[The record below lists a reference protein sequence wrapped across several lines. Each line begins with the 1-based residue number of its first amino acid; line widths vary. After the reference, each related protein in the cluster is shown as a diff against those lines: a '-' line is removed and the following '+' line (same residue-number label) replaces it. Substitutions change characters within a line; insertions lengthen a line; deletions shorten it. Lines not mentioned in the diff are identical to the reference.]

1 MRKFVF
7 ALSAL
12 SLLAASCEEF
22 EPVVTFKYT
31 EPDRPAFV
39 GDDYAKAYFGV
50 EKFTDISA
58 IKSKYGGHGKPYTF
72 DENIVIRGEVT
83 TSDEAG
89 NVYREIYLQDKSGA
103 IDFKIGRSSSYDD
116 YKVGQILYVNC
127 NGMTIGE
134 YGYKDG
140 NYGGC
145 GLLQLGMKRNQNIDP
160 VTGEFKD
167 FDDYET
173 SYIDLQP
180 ILDAKVLKGAILPK
194 EERVKPVTVPASD
207 LTSDDFKKTISNAQV
222 GKLIQFDGLKYA
234 NSVGGK
240 EVFVLFYPNP
250 NLNHSKNEGWN
261 RVFVSSPTDR
271 KSGVDYS
278 YGIKWWALT
287 KNRFIKMV
295 ESGAWDD
302 LQVGS
307 GGDLLGPIASTQTNP
322 DNFGVGCLY
331 KTMILDHPS
340 AQNVSQ
346 YFLMADGKTE
356 VQIRTSGYSR
366 FADIEIPEDIRSG
379 SAGLSCIGILTRY
392 QGGAQLTLLEAW
404 KSSDPER
411 KSILE
416 P

>member
-31 EPDRPAFV
+31 EPDRPVFV
-39 GDDYAKAYFGV
+39 SDDYAKAYFGV
-50 EKFTDISA
+50 DNFTSISSV
-58 IKSKYGGHGKPYTF
+58 KSKYGGHGKPYTF
-72 DENIVIRGEVT
+72 DENVVIRGQVT

-89 NVYREIYLQDKSGA
+89 NVYREVYLQDASGA

-116 YKVGQILYVNC
+116 FKPGQILYVNC
-127 NGMTIGE
+127 NGLTIGE
-134 YGYKDG
+134 YGYKEG
-140 NYGGC
+140 NYGGS

-173 SYIDLQP
+173 AYIDLQP
-180 ILDAKVLKGAILPK
+180 ILDAKVLKGVILP
-194 EERVKPVTVPASD
+194 EDERIKPAGVSSSD
-207 LTSDDFKKTISNAQV
+207 LTADSFKNTISNALV
-222 GKLIQFDGLKYA
+222 GKLVQFDLLRYG

-240 EVFVLFYPNP
+240 EVFCLFYPNP
-250 NLNHSKNEGWN
+250 NLNHTKNEGWN

-271 KSGVDYS
+271 ATGTDYTF
-278 YGIKWWALT
+278 GIKWWALT
-287 KNRFIKMV
+287 KNRFVKMV
-295 ESGAWDD
+295 ESGAWDE

-307 GGDLLGPIASTQTNP
+307 GGDLLGPIATTNTKI
-322 DNFGVGCLY
+322 DNFGIECLY

-340 AQNVSQ
+340 AQSVSQ
-346 YFLMADGKTE
+346 YFMTPDGKAE
-356 VQIRTSGYSR
+356 IQIRTSGYAR

-379 SAGLSCIGILTRY
+379 SVGLSCIGILTRY
-392 QGGAQLTLLEAW
+392 QGGPQITLLEAW
-404 KSSDPER
+404 KTPDPTK